1 MPQKKAGN
9 SKPLI
14 PRNRLMVAVALD
26 FEQELR
32 YATQYGV
39 GAEIQ
44 TFGFPQ
50 YLEKDAT
57 KLLQKTIAQVDK
69 LKGPIGCHGPFIDT
83 IHHSPDPEIREVCR
97 IRYLR
102 AFDVAE
108 ALGARYIL
116 FHSQFNPIIRV
127 PIYKKVYHENSL
139 RFWPEMIEE
148 AEKRKIPIYIENMFD
163 DSPVPARMVADA
175 FDSPYFK
182 LCLDVAHAMIHS
194 TLDIAEWIDACSD
207 HLRHVHINDC
217 MGSMDDHLG
226 LGQGVLDLPRAF
238 ALLKKANSSLTYA
251 LETGKH
257 TAASMRYLGIL
268 KSGVPR

>member
-1 MPQKKAGN
+1 MPQKKAVN

-26 FEQELR
+26 YAHELR
-32 YATQYGV
+32 CAAQFGV

-50 YLEKDAT
+50 YLEKDST
-57 KLLQKTIAQVDK
+57 KLLQKMIKQVDQ
-69 LKGPIGCHGPFIDT
+69 LKGPIGVHGPFIDT
-83 IHHSPDPEIREVCR
+83 IHHSPDPDIREVCR

-108 ALGARYIL
+108 ALGAKYVL

-127 PIYKKVYHENSL
+127 PVYKKAYHENSL
-139 RFWPEMIEE
+139 RFWPEMIDE

-163 DSPVPARMVADA
+163 DSPVPARIVADA
-175 FDSPYFK
+175 IDSPYFK
-182 LCLDVAHAMIHS
+182 LCLDVAHALIHS
-194 TLDIAEWIDACSD
+194 TLDISEWIDACGD

-257 TAASMRYLGIL
+257 TTASMKYLAID
-268 KSGVPR
+268 KSA

>member
-1 MPQKKAGN
+1 MPHKKAS
-9 SKPLI
+9 SKRPLI
-14 PRNRLMVAVALD
+14 PRARLMVAVALD
-26 FEQELR
+26 YEHELR
-32 YATQYGV
+32 CAEQYGV

-50 YLEKDAT
+50 FIEKDST
-57 KLLQKTIAQVDK
+57 KLFQRMVKQVDA

-83 IHHSPDPEIREVCR
+83 IHHSPDPDIREVCR

-108 ALGARYIL
+108 ALGAHYVL

-127 PIYKKVYHENSL
+127 PVYKKVYHENSL

-182 LCLDVAHAMIHS
+182 LCLDVAHAEIHS
-194 TLDIAEWIDACSD
+194 TLDIAEWIDGSGD

-226 LGQGVLDLPRAF
+226 LGQGVLDLSRAL
-238 ALLKKANSSLTYA
+238 ALLKKTKLPLTYA

-257 TAASMRYLGIL
+257 TAASMRYLGIG
-268 KSGVPR
+268 KQA